1 VSAQDPTPFD
11 RIGGAQGV
19 NALVTR
25 FYDLMSELPEA
36 AHVLK
41 MHPADLASSRE
52 KLRLFL
58 TGWLGGPQLY
68 VERFGHPRLRMRHL
82 PFASDDAARDAWMR
96 CMRQALDEH
105 VKDPLLHEML
115 RGSFQRMAD
124 HMRNTGTAARPEDE
138 SPGQS

>member
-1 VSAQDPTPFD
+1 VSEQAPTPFE
-11 RIGGAQGV
+11 RIGGPEGV
-19 NALVTR
+19 RALVDR
-25 FYDLMSELPEA
+25 FYDLMSQLPEA
-36 AHVLK
+36 AHVLR
-41 MHPADLASSRE
+41 MHPEDLASSRE

-82 PFASDDAARDAWMR
+82 PFAIDDGARDAWMA

-115 RGSFQRMAD
+115 RGAFQRMAD
-124 HMRNTGTAARPEDE
+124 HMRNTGLSARPEDPPRE
-138 SPGQS
+138 